1 MEKLVLCVD
10 RDNDLGEKAGVV
22 GPIVGVKDNLLAA
35 QALALKDPEDTD
47 VNAVFEA
54 VKTAQELGA
63 EVVTLTGDKS
73 VGVVS
78 DIKITKQL
86 EDIIRK
92 FKPEGVILITDGA
105 EDEQILPIIE
115 SRVKIISIKTVIVR
129 QSRELEKA
137 YFTALHFMKE
147 IEEDPTLARLVFGIP
162 GLILLFLAIGGIL
175 DVMFQAMTLILA
187 IIGGYLII
195 KGFGY
200 EEDVFSRISSFL
212 SSMSLERA
220 STLTYMIALIPLILG
235 LLAGLDTYD
244 DTKPIGIEFI
254 ASAFVIG
261 SADMVLIAVIVV
273 IIGHIIDDYR
283 SGKYLN
289 IRRDLMIFAFLFLLV
304 IAVKSGAKFLLNE
317 IGLYD
322 FGRYDF
328 ALELI
333 LGIVIFVFM
342 IIFTKY
348 MFIEEIRARR
358 KLIDRFQGEDVYDEN
373 NEKVGR
379 ISKVL
384 LDGTTLVGVKVGRK
398 KITMDNIISIE
409 EGRILVKA
417 V

>member
-22 GPIVGVKDNLLAA
+22 GPIVGVKANLLAA

-63 EVVTLTGDKS
+63 EVVTLTGDKR

-92 FKPEGVILITDGA
+92 LKPDGIILITDGA

-147 IEEDPTLARLVFGIP
+147 IEEDPNLARLVFGIP

-244 DTKPIGIEFI
+244 DTKPIGFEFI
-254 ASAFVIG
+254 ASAFIIG

-317 IGLYD
+317 IGLYE

-373 NEKVGR
+373 NHKVGR

-384 LDGTTLVGVKVGRK
+384 LDGTTLAGIKVGRK
-398 KITMDNIISIE
+398 KITMDNILSIE

-417 V
+417 A

>member
-73 VGVVS
+73 VGVAS

-244 DTKPIGIEFI
+244 DTKPIGFEFI
-254 ASAFVIG
+254 ASAFIIG

-358 KLIDRFQGEDVYDEN
+358 KLIDRFQGGDVYDEN
-373 NEKVGR
+373 NHKVGR

-384 LDGTTLVGVKVGRK
+384 LDGTSLVGIKVGRK
-398 KITMDNIISIE
+398 KITMDNIISTE

>member
-22 GPIVGVKDNLLAA
+22 GPIVGVEDNLLAA

-54 VKTAQELGA
+54 VKTAKELGA

-244 DTKPIGIEFI
+244 DTKPIGFEFI

-304 IAVKSGAKFLLNE
+304 IAVKSGAK
-317 IGLYD
+317 
-322 FGRYDF
+322 
-328 ALELI
+328 
-333 LGIVIFVFM
+333 
-342 IIFTKY
+342 
-348 MFIEEIRARR
+348 
-358 KLIDRFQGEDVYDEN
+358 
-373 NEKVGR
+373 
-379 ISKVL
+379 
-384 LDGTTLVGVKVGRK
+384 
-398 KITMDNIISIE
+398 
-409 EGRILVKA
+409 
-417 V
+417 

>member
-244 DTKPIGIEFI
+244 DTKPIGLEFI

-358 KLIDRFQGEDVYDEN
+358 KLIDRFQGGDVYDEN

>member
-358 KLIDRFQGEDVYDEN
+358 RLIDRFQGEDVYDEN

>member
-244 DTKPIGIEFI
+244 DTKPIGLEFI

-358 KLIDRFQGEDVYDEN
+358 RLIDRFQGEDVYDEN